1 MSTESK
7 DKSISEILDI
17 SRDTIRR
24 YRIMFDKILG
34 STPEE
39 IRDTQ
44 EALKGFT
51 SAEIREALKLYSRRH
66 DKSLGSTPDE
76 NLDMRIITSGFTIME
91 VKEAL
96 RHYRIKHPKTK

>member
-1 MSTESK
+1 
-7 DKSISEILDI
+7 
-17 SRDTIRR
+17 
-24 YRIMFDKILG
+24 MFDKILG

>member
-1 MSTESK
+1 MSAELK
-7 DKSISEILDI
+7 DKSISEILVTSTDI
-17 SRDTIRR
+17 IRK

-51 SAEIREALKLYSRRH
+51 SAEIREAMRTYRKGH
-66 DKSLGSTPDE
+66 DRILGSTPDE
-76 NLDMRIITSGFTIME
+76 DLDMRLITSGFNQME

-96 RHYRIKHPKTK
+96 RLYRIRHPKNR